1 MPCDED
7 EFERL
12 HIQHYICRFIWQK
25 NYSAPIK
32 EKLESGGAL
41 ILDVG
46 CGPGTWVIEMA
57 NEFPKS
63 HYTGIDICPIY
74 PRDQIPPNVNFLEC
88 NILDGLPY
96 HNNTFDHI
104 HVRYLI
110 TAFSELDW
118 QIALKELVRVTKV
131 GGIIEIVEDE
141 IEPRND
147 GPISR
152 LLFSAFFSDLRSR
165 NIDFTVFNH
174 MIDMLLATQQLEDLK
189 LEEISAPFG
198 KWAGR
203 IGTLLSENTG
213 QIFRTFRSKFSS
225 TLGLEQEEYDKLV
238 EAWYNE
244 LNEIGEKTYLTL
256 NELIENVLANAQLKE
271 SRFVSRQVY
280 YSLGRK
286 ECLRGSLRE
295 AIVTE
300 ANDLASRACVLHLT
314 RPQLTSKGIDK
325 GAGKSTLVNL
335 LLGESHDEGT
345 FKVSAGMG
353 NSRNLTIV
361 DTPGIFD
368 TNNPD
373 DITFK
378 EIARTVHK
386 CVHGV
391 KAILFVFEAK
401 RFTEEQRN
409 VLNGINIFLGEGA
422 MNYMITVFS
431 HATKKQNQD
440 RNEMQE
446 AWNSPV
452 SSFIEN
458 IGMIMKTK
466 DVFTTEAFEA
476 ARREQEKIRRE
487 REKEEGRARA
497 EYEEKL
503 RNEGK
508 EKADKAFQ
516 EKMDNMRNEYEKKT
530 GGIFEENDR

>member
-1 MPCDED
+1 MGTCLCKPKHQHHQLKHHQHDHHHHQQQQQQQQQQSHLCQRRQRRIRTSTITTTTANNNNNNNGITDTHYVIINNNNNDIIDYGYYYYNNNDYFYNNGDYYYNYNEEEYYYGNNNKNNNIKKNNYNNKKNNNNNNDNNNEEEYQNYRIIDGRRFHNVVNSKYMMPCDED

-41 ILDVG
+41 VLDVG

-96 HNNTFDHI
+96 HDNTFDYI

-225 TLGLEQEEYDKLV
+225 YLGLEQEEYDKLV

-244 LNEIGEKTYLTL
+244 LNEYQPFNFGYRF
-256 NELIENVLANAQLKE
+256 LAQ
-271 SRFVSRQVY
+271 
-280 YSLGRK
+280 
-286 ECLRGSLRE
+286 
-295 AIVTE
+295 
-300 ANDLASRACVLHLT
+300 
-314 RPQLTSKGIDK
+314 
-325 GAGKSTLVNL
+325 
-335 LLGESHDEGT
+335 
-345 FKVSAGMG
+345 
-353 NSRNLTIV
+353 
-361 DTPGIFD
+361 
-368 TNNPD
+368 
-373 DITFK
+373 
-378 EIARTVHK
+378 
-386 CVHGV
+386 
-391 KAILFVFEAK
+391 
-401 RFTEEQRN
+401 
-409 VLNGINIFLGEGA
+409 
-422 MNYMITVFS
+422 
-431 HATKKQNQD
+431 KK
-440 RNEMQE
+440 
-446 AWNSPV
+446 
-452 SSFIEN
+452 
-458 IGMIMKTK
+458 
-466 DVFTTEAFEA
+466 
-476 ARREQEKIRRE
+476 
-487 REKEEGRARA
+487 
-497 EYEEKL
+497 
-503 RNEGK
+503 
-508 EKADKAFQ
+508 
-516 EKMDNMRNEYEKKT
+516 
-530 GGIFEENDR
+530 